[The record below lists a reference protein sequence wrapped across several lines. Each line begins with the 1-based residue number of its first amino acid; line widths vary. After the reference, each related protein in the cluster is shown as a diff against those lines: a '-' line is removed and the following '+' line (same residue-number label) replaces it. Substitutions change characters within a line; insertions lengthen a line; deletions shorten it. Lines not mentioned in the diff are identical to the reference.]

1 MSGLSGISGTRHV
14 EVAVLGAG
22 LMGACTAWALAR
34 RGRSVALIEAYE
46 PGHRNG
52 SSHGSERIFRRAY
65 TDPFYAA
72 LTGPAAES
80 WQELEHD
87 TGSTLLRMTGAV
99 DTGEAHIRDPALID
113 AAMTTAGAEHEMLTP
128 AQAHERWPFML
139 FDGPALYHA
148 QAGTLDPDATIAAC
162 VRRATELG
170 ALILS
175 GTRVTGTELL
185 SSGAVRIL
193 THDRDH
199 DDDQDHDDLDL
210 TADTVVIA
218 AGAWLPEL
226 APRLA
231 TGSEGPLVLPP
242 LTVVQKEVFHFRK
255 RDPDA
260 AWPTFVHKGPV
271 QIYGM
276 PSGTDAGPEPAVKV
290 ARYDGGPLTTASTR
304 DGLIDPVARDS
315 VCAYVRTRLP
325 GLDPEPIAEASCLFT
340 FAPEEDFILD
350 RHGPYVIVSPCSGHG
365 AKFAPL
371 IGELAADLAD
381 RRAAPPAR
389 FALPR

>member
-1 MSGLSGISGTRHV
+1 MSGTIGARHV

-22 LMGACTAWALAR
+22 LMGACTAWALTR

-46 PGHRNG
+46 FGHHDG

-72 LTGPAAES
+72 LTGRAAES

-87 TGSTLLRMTGAV
+87 TGSTLLQITGAV
-99 DTGEAHIRDPALID
+99 DTGDPQIRDPALLH
-113 AAMTTAGAEHEMLTP
+113 AAMTTAGVEHEMLTP

-185 SSGAVRIL
+185 TSGSVRIL
-193 THDRDH
+193 THDDH
-199 DDDQDHDDLDL
+199 GYDLDL

-226 APRLA
+226 APHLA

-242 LTVVQKEVFHFRK
+242 LTVAQKEVFHFRK

-271 QIYGM
+271 QTYGM
-276 PSGTDAGPEPAVKV
+276 PSGSDAGPEPAVKV
-290 ARYDGGPLTTASTR
+290 ARYDGGPLTTASSR
-304 DGLIDPVARDS
+304 DGVIDPVARDS
-315 VCAYVRTRLP
+315 VRSYVRTRLP
-325 GLDPEPIAEASCLFT
+325 GLDPELIAEASCLFT

-350 RHGPYVIVSPCSGHG
+350 RHGSYVIVSPCSGHG

>member
-1 MSGLSGISGTRHV
+1 MSAISGARHV

-22 LMGACTAWALAR
+22 LMGAATTWALAR

-46 PGHRNG
+46 LGHRNG

-72 LTGPAAES
+72 LTGRAAEC
-80 WQELEHD
+80 WQELQHD

-99 DTGEAHIRDPALID
+99 DTGDVRIRDPALLD
-113 AAMTTAGAEHEMLTP
+113 AAMTEAGVEHEVLTSEQ
-128 AQAHERWPFML
+128 AQERWPYML
-139 FDGPALYHA
+139 FDGPAIYHA
-148 QAGTLDPDATIAAC
+148 QAGTLDPDATIGAC
-162 VRRATELG
+162 VRRAIELG
-170 ALILS
+170 AFVLS

-185 SSGAVRIL
+185 PSGRVRIL
-193 THDRDH
+193 NERM
-199 DDDQDHDDLDL
+199 DL
-210 TADTVVIA
+210 TADTLVIA

-226 APRLA
+226 APHLA

-242 LTVVQKEVFHFRK
+242 LTVIQKEVFHFRQ
-255 RDPDA
+255 RDPGVS
-260 AWPTFVHKGPV
+260 WPTFVHKGPV
-271 QIYGM
+271 QIYGL
-276 PSGTDAGPEPAVKV
+276 PSGRDGGPEPAVKV

-304 DGLIDPVARDS
+304 DGVIDPVARDS
-315 VCAYVRTRLP
+315 VREYVRTRLP

-340 FAPEEDFILD
+340 VAPNEDFILD
-350 RHGPYVIVSPCSGHG
+350 RHGPYVLVSPCSGHG

-371 IGELAADLAD
+371 IGELAADAAE

-389 FALPR
+389 FGLPR